1 MTDVSGGQLQ
11 ISMRPTVG
19 VDRWRIAVAGE
30 LDVDTS
36 PQLVDAV
43 GSALSLPGCRDVIV
57 DLGQVTFADASA
69 VNALVRARL
78 ACRHVGG
85 RLTVFG
91 ARGVVAE
98 ILYLTGVAESFGLP
112 ARRARMLGIASD
124 R

>member
-1 MTDVSGGQLQ
+1 MH
-11 ISMRPTVG
+11 PTVG

-30 LDVDTS
+30 LDVDSS

-43 GSALSLPGCRDVIV
+43 TTALSLPGCRDVIV
-57 DLGQVTFADASA
+57 DLSQVTFADASA
-69 VNALVRARL
+69 VNALVQARL

-85 RLTVFG
+85 RFTVFG
-91 ARGVVAE
+91 ARGAVGE

-112 ARRARMLGIASD
+112 NRRARLLNLASD